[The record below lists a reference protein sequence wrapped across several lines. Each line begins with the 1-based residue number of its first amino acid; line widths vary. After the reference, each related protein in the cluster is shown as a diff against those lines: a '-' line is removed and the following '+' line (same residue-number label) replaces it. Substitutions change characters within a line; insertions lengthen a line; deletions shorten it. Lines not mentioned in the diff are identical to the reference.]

1 MRDSKGRSAVLD
13 PKRIGI
19 VIFSLLILLM
29 PVSLLH
35 AAFSQKRDEQLYRT
49 KALLGI
55 VEAVNA
61 TVKETFD
68 TLEARDIPVPAKA
81 RSLYHG
87 GLLLAEGATNLMD
100 EGNYSEA
107 SSRAVEALQMFREAL
122 RLTSG
127 YLPTK
132 PTEAEVIADRI
143 IRLKTEINRTYE
155 YARRLE
161 DLADKVPIV
170 ATLNLSDF
178 ENSIADART
187 HLERALKKLGEL
199 KVEEAAADLSAA
211 MSLLNESLRFQN
223 TLANDVKAM
232 KTERFLAEARKR
244 LSMVKANITAVSET
258 MPELEKN
265 ASLTALSRAE
275 HSLESATDLMEKSM
289 IDETIGELV
298 KFAVNLDESLSYLEA
313 AKAEL
318 DEKD

>member
-1 MRDSKGRSAVLD
+1 MD

-29 PVSLLH
+29 PVSFLH

-81 RSLYHG
+81 QSFYHE
-87 GLLLAEGATNLMD
+87 GLLLAEGATKLVD
-100 EGNYSEA
+100 KGNYSEA

-127 YLPTK
+127 CLPTK
-132 PTEAEVIADRI
+132 PTEAQVIADRI

-161 DLADKVPIV
+161 DLADKVLIV
-170 ATLNLSDF
+170 GLNLSDF
-178 ENSIADART
+178 ETSIADART

-199 KVEEAAADLSAA
+199 KVEEAAADLAA
-211 MSLLNESLRFQN
+211 ATSLLNESLRFQN
-223 TLANDVKAM
+223 TLANDVKVM

-244 LSMVKANITAVSET
+244 LSMAKANITAVSET

-275 HSLESATDLMEKSM
+275 QSLESATGLMAKNM
-289 IDETIGELV
+289 VDETIGELV

-318 DEKD
+318 DQKD

>member
-1 MRDSKGRSAVLD
+1 MD

-29 PVSLLH
+29 PVSFLH

-81 RSLYHG
+81 QSFYHE
-87 GLLLAEGATNLMD
+87 GLLLAEGATKLVD
-100 EGNYSEA
+100 KGNYSEA

-127 YLPTK
+127 YLQTE

-161 DLADKVPIV
+161 DLADRALIV
-170 ATLNLSDF
+170 GLDLSDF
-178 ENSIADART
+178 ETSIADART
-187 HLERALKKLGEL
+187 HLETALEKLGEL
-199 KVEEAAADLSAA
+199 KVEEAAVDLADAT
-211 MSLLNESLRFQN
+211 SLLNESLRFQN
-223 TLANDVKAM
+223 TLANDVKVM

-244 LSMVKANITAVSET
+244 LSIVKANITAVSET

-275 HSLESATDLMEKSM
+275 QSLESATGLMAKNM
-289 IDETIGELV
+289 VDETIGELV

>member
-1 MRDSKGRSAVLD
+1 MD

-19 VIFSLLILLM
+19 VVFSLLILLM
-29 PVSLLH
+29 PVSFLH
-35 AAFSQKRDEQLYRT
+35 AALSQIRDEQLYRT

-61 TVKETFD
+61 TVREMFD
-68 TLEARDIPVPAKA
+68 TLEARDIAVPAKA
-81 RSLYHG
+81 RSLYHV
-87 GLLLAEGATNLMD
+87 GLVLAKGATDLMD

-107 SSRAVEALQMFREAL
+107 SSRAVEALQMFKEAL
-122 RLTSG
+122 RLTNG

-143 IRLKTEINRTYE
+143 IRLKTSINRTYE
-155 YARRLE
+155 YTRRLE
-161 DLADKVPIV
+161 HLAHKVLI
-170 ATLNLSDF
+170 AGFNLSEF
-178 ENSIADART
+178 ETSIAGART

-199 KVEEAAADLSAA
+199 KVEEAAVDLAA
-211 MSLLNESLRFQN
+211 ATSLLNESLGFQN
-223 TLANDVKAM
+223 TLTNDVKAV

-244 LSMVKANITAVSET
+244 LSIVKANITAVSET

-275 HSLESATDLMEKSM
+275 QSLEGATGLMAKNM
-289 IDETIGELV
+289 VDETIGELV
-298 KFAVNLDESLSYLEA
+298 RFAVNLDESLSYLEA

>member
-1 MRDSKGRSAVLD
+1 MD
-13 PKRIGI
+13 PRGIGI
-19 VIFSLLILLM
+19 VIFLLLILLM
-29 PVSLLH
+29 PVSFLH
-35 AAFSQKRDEQLYRT
+35 AALSQTRDEQLYQT

-68 TLEARDIPVPAKA
+68 TLEARDIAVPAKA

-87 GLLLAEGATNLMD
+87 GLLLAEGATHLMD
-100 EGNYSEA
+100 GGNYSEA

-122 RLTSG
+122 RLTNG
-127 YLPTK
+127 YLRTK

-143 IRLKTEINRTYE
+143 IRLKTSINRTYE

-161 DLADKVPIV
+161 HLADKVLIV
-170 ATLNLSDF
+170 GFNLSEF
-178 ENSIADART
+178 ETSIAGART

-199 KVEEAAADLSAA
+199 KVEEAAVDLAA
-211 MSLLNESLRFQN
+211 ATSLLNESLRFQN
-223 TLANDVKAM
+223 TLTNDVKAV

-244 LSMVKANITAVSET
+244 LSIVKANITAVSET

-275 HSLESATDLMEKSM
+275 QSLESATDLMEKNM
-289 IDETIGELV
+289 VDETIGELV
-298 KFAVNLDESLSYLEA
+298 KFAVNLDESQSYLKA

-318 DEKD
+318 DEKN